1 VDLAVPRVLALAVLS
16 SSFTSLAIA
25 TGFER
30 RYGVIK
36 RLGASPLSRTGLL
49 AGKIGS
55 VLAIQLIQLA
65 VLIGAGFALGWNPV
79 GGAAAVFGVI
89 LMVLCGTAA
98 FASLGLLMAG
108 VLRAEATLAAANLL
122 YLLLLVGGAIITP
135 VEEYPEGMQG
145 VVRLLPSAALANGL
159 ANSTLEGVVPW
170 AAALSLALW
179 AGVLGYLVSRTFR
192 WD

>member
-1 VDLAVPRVLALAVLS
+1 VV
-16 SSFTSLAIA
+16 
-25 TGFER
+25 
-30 RYGVIK
+30 
-36 RLGASPLSRTGLL
+36 
-49 AGKIGS
+49 
-55 VLAIQLIQLA
+55 QLIQLA
-65 VLIGAGFALGWNPV
+65 VLIGTGFALGWNPA
-79 GGAAAVFGVI
+79 GGVDAVFGVV

-122 YLLLLVGGAIITP
+122 YLLLLVGGAVLTP
-135 VEEYPEGMQG
+135 VDEYPAGMQG
-145 VVRLLPSAALANGL
+145 VVRALPSAALANGL
-159 ANSTLEGVVPW
+159 ANSTIEGVVPW